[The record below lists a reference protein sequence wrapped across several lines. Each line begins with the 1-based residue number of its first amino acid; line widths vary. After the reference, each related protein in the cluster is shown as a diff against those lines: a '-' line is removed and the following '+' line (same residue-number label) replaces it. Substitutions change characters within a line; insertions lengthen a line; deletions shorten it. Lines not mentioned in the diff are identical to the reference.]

1 MSNAG
6 SVARAQTGAG
16 ADAASPVAP
25 TPSTVSSGNQC
36 AICFSAL
43 TDGVTLD
50 PCEHSICGGCF
61 ASWASTCRCAVPGVP
76 PECVHCATGKV
87 ECPFCR
93 VLTTHPSSSE
103 NDKRRRK
110 VERDQRH
117 ALRQARRDANTRWS
131 LKTFTITKSSE
142 SAIGVRFR
150 GKDIIEVVDRSPAHR
165 AGLKAGM
172 RIKEVGGTVV
182 DDNSDSV
189 HEALSASAAT
199 FVMKVA
205 VPEPQEQRPAAASAA
220 AVDAPAAAAAAA
232 AVPRAENRRAAEP
245 APAAAA
251 ADAAREREREREVRQ
266 RERESEKEKER
277 ERVKERNLR
286 LKRYFDDQ
294 QQVMDERRAAEKR
307 EKLRRE
313 QDEAVAR
320 HARRAPAAAAPL
332 LQSPPAGPS
341 SAGVAGQQ
349 DHGRLDHLMRVRDGE
364 LKKLRERL
372 QGQKQDE
379 QAKERAQERVRE
391 HDRVR
396 ERRLENEKALR
407 ALRLK
412 AAARGGTHE
421 VRHEA
426 PHARD
431 INLRELR
438 QGMPPNGMYQNHH
451 RDPQRHLPHAARHIP
466 SGPHR
471 LAMP

>member
-6 SVARAQTGAG
+6 SVTRAQPASGG
-16 ADAASPVAP
+16 DAASPVAP
-25 TPSTVSSGNQC
+25 TPSTVSSGSQC

-189 HEALSASAAT
+189 HEALSASATT

-205 VPEPQEQRPAAASAA
+205 VPEPQEQRPAAAAA
-220 AVDAPAAAAAAA
+220 AVDAAPAAAAAA
-232 AVPRAENRRAAEP
+232 PNRRAAEA
-245 APAAAA
+245 APAASA

-307 EKLRRE
+307 DKLRRE

-320 HARRAPAAAAPL
+320 HARRAPAAAPL

-341 SAGVAGQQ
+341 SAAVAGQQ
-349 DHGRLDHLMRVRDGE
+349 DHGRLDHLMRMRDGE

-379 QAKERAQERVRE
+379 QAKERAKERVRE

-396 ERRLENEKALR
+396 ERRLESEKALR

-412 AAARGGTHE
+412 AAARGGTTPHD

-438 QGMPPNGMYQNHH
+438 QGMPPKGMYQNHH